1 MLRGVSPADG
11 ETVDVT
17 VLIPAFNRA
26 DLLPRAIK
34 SVFAQTG
41 IKPAQIIVVD
51 DGSEDDTAAVAER
64 LGTEVIRHQRN
75 RGLPAARNTGIAAA
89 TSEWVALLDSDDE
102 WMPNHLSNVWALH
115 PGHVVVAQ
123 CAIWLDSDGSLRLM
137 GSADRVPTIIDS
149 PARLLFPEN
158 FVPASST
165 ILHRET
171 ALAVGGYDESLPR
184 VEDLD
189 MLVRMIER
197 GTCAM
202 RPEVGVI
209 YYGHEG
215 QMSGNR
221 EVMRQTHREVVA
233 SYRGRDWWSPR
244 LLELWD
250 GGCRWDEARTA
261 QREGRRLEAVRIL
274 AGVVAHPAQM
284 SGIAELVS
292 WRRRIRGRLP
302 EVLPAIEPYLP
313 AR

>member
-1 MLRGVSPADG
+1 MSSADG
-11 ETVDVT
+11 ETIDVT

-26 DLLPRAIK
+26 DLLPRAIE

-41 IKPAQIIVVD
+41 AKPVQILVVD

-64 LGTEVIRHQRN
+64 LGVEVIRHHRN
-75 RGLPAARNTGIAAA
+75 RGLPAARNTGMEAALG
-89 TSEWVALLDSDDE
+89 EWVALLDSDDE
-102 WMPNHLSNVWALH
+102 WMPNHLGNAWASR

-123 CAIWLDSDGSLRLM
+123 CAIWLDADGHRRLM
-137 GSADRVPTIIDS
+137 GAADRVPIVIDS

-165 ILHRET
+165 VLHRET

-189 MLVRMIER
+189 LLVRMLER
-197 GTCAM
+197 GTCAVL
-202 RPEVGVI
+202 PDAGVI

-221 EVMRQTHREVVA
+221 GIMRQTHREVIE

-250 GGCRWDEARTA
+250 GGCRWDDARA
-261 QREGRRLEAVRIL
+261 AAREGRRLQAARIF

-284 SGIAELVS
+284 VGIAQLVS

-302 EVLPAIEPYLP
+302 EVLSAIEPSLP

>member
-1 MLRGVSPADG
+1 MLPGVSSADG

-26 DLLPRAIK
+26 DLLPRAIE
-34 SVFAQTG
+34 SVLVQTG
-41 IKPAQIIVVD
+41 VKPAQILVVD
-51 DGSEDDTAAVAER
+51 DGSEDDTAGVAER
-64 LGTEVIRHQRN
+64 LGAEVIRHQRN
-75 RGLPAARNTGIAAA
+75 RGLPAARNTGIEAA
-89 TSEWVALLDSDDE
+89 TGAWVALLDSDDE
-102 WMPNHLSNVWALH
+102 WMPDHLGKIWALH

-123 CAIWLDSDGSLRLM
+123 CAIWLDSDGTRRLM
-137 GSADRVPTIIDS
+137 GTADRMPIVIDS

-197 GTCAM
+197 GTCVM

-221 EVMRQTHREVVA
+221 GVMRQTHREVIA

-250 GGCRWDEARTA
+250 GACRWDDARTA
-261 QREGRRLEAVRIL
+261 AREGRRLEAARIL
-274 AGVVAHPAQM
+274 AGVVAHPTQM
-284 SGIAELVS
+284 VGIAQLVS

-302 EVLPAIEPYLP
+302 EVLSAIEPSLP
-313 AR
+313 VR